1 MMQVFLRSVTLLLM
15 CAATLRA
22 QAATAPAAQSVPRVR
37 ISGFIRALASREVV
51 RRAQLAVDNGAV
63 RGQSNEDGFYSLL
76 VTPGTHTLRVR
87 AIGFAPY
94 DTTVTLTGTVTRDI
108 LLDARKV
115 TLAAVRVQADA
126 RKNPDDRPDLD
137 PKTPDMSVVRL
148 DLAAVKLL
156 PPLLGEA
163 DPVRSLTLLPGV
175 TLSSDASTAFSVR
188 GGAADQNLF
197 LLDEATIYN
206 PAHLLGFISTFNA
219 DAVDNVTLYKG
230 AIPSK
235 FGGRL
240 SSVIDVRQK
249 EGNANEFAGSAGI
262 GLLSSRGLMEG
273 PLPKSVGSWMI
284 AGRRSYVDL
293 FTPLASDSNVRQSK
307 LNFYDINAKSNVRL
321 GETGSLFLSG
331 YLGRDSFGQRRQ
343 AGASWGNSALTFR
356 WNQAFSGRLFHK
368 FTTAFGDYDY
378 QLDFPLTGRDSVR
391 WTSRIRNLD
400 VKVDETYYL
409 SPNNSI
415 EFGLQY
421 TDQDFR
427 PGTIGPRGPNPSIT
441 RREISPRFAVGTA
454 AYIGHEVKLF
464 DDRIGLRYGVR
475 YAGFERRGASTIY
488 RYRNDQPVVF
498 NRTLAR
504 YDRGEVIDSTLYRSG
519 QRIASFGGWEPRFSG
534 RVSLNDISS
543 VKFSYARTQQF
554 LSLASQTN
562 SVTPLD
568 VWEPS
573 GPYIKPQVADQVA
586 LGYSRTT
593 ANYELSSEV
602 YFKASTNAIDFID
615 GADVVL
621 NPRIETLVVQGDG
634 RAYGLELLARRNT
647 GTVTGWISYT
657 LARAEQRFR
666 APASAGGVPGAGI
679 NGGDWYPNPF
689 DKTHNLAVVAI
700 RPLGKKWTLGSTFT
714 LATGLPATYPDAR
727 YTLEG
732 VVIADFGRRNSA
744 RLPLYHRLDLSA
756 TRKYANGGELQL
768 AVLNLYNRFNAQ
780 AVNFRQVAGSP
791 LRSEAVQTSIF
802 GILPS
807 ITYVFH
813 F

>member
-1 MMQVFLRSVTLLLM
+1 MMQDFSRSLVVLLL
-15 CAATLRA
+15 AA
-22 QAATAPAAQSVPRVR
+22 QAVAAQTPAPTPAAPVAPRVR
-37 ISGFIRALASREVV
+37 LSGFVRALASREVV
-51 RRAQLAVDNGAV
+51 RRAQLVIDNGVV
-63 RGQSNEDGFYSLL
+63 RGQTNDDGFYSLL
-76 VTPGTHTLRVR
+76 ITPGRHTLRVR

-94 DTTVTLTGTVTRDI
+94 DTTITLTASLTRDI
-108 LLDARKV
+108 LIDARSV

-126 RKNPDDRPDLD
+126 KRNPDDRPDLD
-137 PKTPDMSVVRL
+137 PRTPDMSVVRL
-148 DLAAVKLL
+148 DLAAVKIL

-219 DAVDNVTLYKG
+219 DAIDNVTLYKG
-230 AIPSK
+230 AIPAK

-240 SSVIDVRQK
+240 ASVIDVRQR
-249 EGNANEFAGSAGI
+249 EGNANEFQGSAGI
-262 GLLSSRGLMEG
+262 GLLSSRGVIEG
-273 PLPKSVGSWMI
+273 PLPRSVGSWMI

-293 FTPLASDSNVRQSK
+293 FTPLSSDSNVRQSR

-321 GETGSLFLSG
+321 GQTGSLFLSG
-331 YLGRDSFGQRRQ
+331 YLGRDSFGQRSQ

-356 WNQAFSGRLFHK
+356 WNQAFAGRLFHK

-378 QLDFPLTGRDSVR
+378 QLDFPLSARDSVR

-400 VKVDETYYL
+400 VKLDETYYL

-415 EFGLQY
+415 EFGLQF

-427 PGTIGPRGPNPSIT
+427 PGTIGPRGPNPSIS
-441 RREISPRFAVGTA
+441 RREISPRFGIGTA
-454 AYIGHEVKLF
+454 AYLGHEVKLF
-464 DDRIGLRYGVR
+464 NDRIGLRYGLR
-475 YAGFERRGASTIY
+475 YAGFDRRGPSTIY
-488 RYRNDQPVVF
+488 RYRNNQNVVW
-498 NRTLAR
+498 NQALAR
-504 YDRGEVIDSTLYRSG
+504 YDRGEVIDSTQYTRG
-519 QRIASFGGWEPRFSG
+519 QTIASFGGWEPRASG
-534 RVSLNDISS
+534 RFSLNDVSS
-543 VKFSYARTQQF
+543 LKVSYARTQQF

-568 VWEPS
+568 VWEPA
-573 GPYIKPQVADQVA
+573 GPYIRPQVADQFA
-586 LGYSRTT
+586 FGYSRTT
-593 ANYELSSEV
+593 AAYELSAEAYYKTSD
-602 YFKASTNAIDFID
+602 NAIDFIE

-621 NPRIETLVVQGDG
+621 NPRIETLVVQGEG
-634 RAYGLELLARRNT
+634 RAYGLELLARRST

-657 LARAEQRFR
+657 LARAEQRF
-666 APASAGGVPGAGI
+666 PASGIGGPAGAGI
-679 NGGDWYPNPF
+679 NNGNWYPNPF
-689 DKTHNLAVVAI
+689 DKTHNLAVVAL

-714 LATGLPATYPDAR
+714 LASGLPATYPDSR

-732 VVIADFGRRNSA
+732 VVIAEYGQRNSA
-744 RLPLYHRLDLSA
+744 RLPLYHRLDISA

-768 AVLNLYNRFNAQ
+768 AVLNAYNRFNAQ
-780 AVNFRQVAGSP
+780 AVRFRQVAGSP